1 MQHIDRL
8 NVIKALVL
16 LEDEQ
21 IVRFNIAANDN
32 ASQIHMLVDGLG
44 VGLTH
49 EPVAAGMISHRQLV
63 TVLGNMTD
71 LRIPISI
78 IYPPTKLLNVRLRP
92 FNDWISDRFSGQP
105 SG

>member
-49 EPVAAGMISHRQLV
+49 EPVAAGMISHRTACHRSTQHH
-63 TVLGNMTD
+63 
-71 LRIPISI
+71 
-78 IYPPTKLLNVRLRP
+78 RP
-92 FNDWISDRFSGQP
+92 AHS
-105 SG
+105 

>member
-49 EPVAAGMISHRQLV
+49 EPVAVH
-63 TVLGNMTD
+63 
-71 LRIPISI
+71 
-78 IYPPTKLLNVRLRP
+78 
-92 FNDWISDRFSGQP
+92 
-105 SG
+105 

>member
-32 ASQIHMLVDGLG
+32 ASQIHML
-44 VGLTH
+44 
-49 EPVAAGMISHRQLV
+49 AAGMISHRTACHRSRQH
-63 TVLGNMTD
+63 D
-71 LRIPISI
+71 
-78 IYPPTKLLNVRLRP
+78 RP
-92 FNDWISDRFSGQP
+92 AHSYFYYLSAYQVA
-105 SG
+105 

>member
-32 ASQIHMLVDGLG
+32 APRRSCS
-44 VGLTH
+44 LTVWARADMS
-49 EPVAAGMISHRQLV
+49 PAAGMISHR
-63 TVLGNMTD
+63 TAYHPVLGN
-71 LRIPISI
+71 
-78 IYPPTKLLNVRLRP
+78 
-92 FNDWISDRFSGQP
+92 
-105 SG
+105 

>member
-32 ASQIHMLVDGLG
+32 ASQIHMP
-44 VGLTH
+44 LT
-49 EPVAAGMISHRQLV
+49 VWA
-63 TVLGNMTD
+63 
-71 LRIPISI
+71 
-78 IYPPTKLLNVRLRP
+78 
-92 FNDWISDRFSGQP
+92 SG
-105 SG
+105 

>member
-21 IVRFNIAANDN
+21 IVRFN

-49 EPVAAGMISHRQLV
+49 EPVAAGMISHRTACHRSRQH
-63 TVLGNMTD
+63 D
-71 LRIPISI
+71 
-78 IYPPTKLLNVRLRP
+78 RP
-92 FNDWISDRFSGQP
+92 AHSYFYYLSAYQVA
-105 SG
+105 

>member
-8 NVIKALVL
+8 NLIKALVL

-49 EPVAAGMISHRQLV
+49 EPVAAGMISHRTACHRSRQH
-63 TVLGNMTD
+63 D
-71 LRIPISI
+71 
-78 IYPPTKLLNVRLRP
+78 RP
-92 FNDWISDRFSGQP
+92 AHSYFYYLSAYQVA
-105 SG
+105 

>member
-32 ASQIHMLVDGLG
+32 ASQIHMLVDGG
-44 VGLTH
+44 CRADT
-49 EPVAAGMISHRQLV
+49 
-63 TVLGNMTD
+63 
-71 LRIPISI
+71 
-78 IYPPTKLLNVRLRP
+78 
-92 FNDWISDRFSGQP
+92 
-105 SG
+105 

>member
-49 EPVAAGMISHRQLV
+49 EPVAAGMISHRTACHRSTCAFLF
-63 TVLGNMTD
+63 L
-71 LRIPISI
+71 LSI
-78 IYPPTKLLNVRLRP
+78 RLP
-92 FNDWISDRFSGQP
+92 SCLMSG
-105 SG
+105 

>member
-32 ASQIHMLVDGLG
+32 ASQIHMLVD
-44 VGLTH
+44 
-49 EPVAAGMISHRQLV
+49 
-63 TVLGNMTD
+63 VLGNMTD

>member
-49 EPVAAGMISHRQLV
+49 EPVAAG
-63 TVLGNMTD
+63 
-71 LRIPISI
+71 I

>member
-49 EPVAAGMISHRQLV
+49 EPVA
-63 TVLGNMTD
+63 D
-71 LRIPISI
+71 
-78 IYPPTKLLNVRLRP
+78 RP
-92 FNDWISDRFSGQP
+92 AHSYFYYLSAYQVA
-105 SG
+105 

>member
-49 EPVAAGMISHRQLV
+49 EPVAAGMI
-63 TVLGNMTD
+63 
-71 LRIPISI
+71 
-78 IYPPTKLLNVRLRP
+78 
-92 FNDWISDRFSGQP
+92 
-105 SG
+105 

>member
-32 ASQIHMLVDGLG
+32 ASQIH
-44 VGLTH
+44 
-49 EPVAAGMISHRQLV
+49 R
-63 TVLGNMTD
+63 
-71 LRIPISI
+71 
-78 IYPPTKLLNVRLRP
+78 
-92 FNDWISDRFSGQP
+92 SGRRADT
-105 SG
+105 

>member
-63 TVLGNMTD
+63 TVLGNMTTCAF
-71 LRIPISI
+71 LFLLSI
-78 IYPPTKLLNVRLRP
+78 RLP
-92 FNDWISDRFSGQP
+92 SCLMSG
-105 SG
+105 

>member
-49 EPVAAGMISHRQLV
+49 EPVA
-63 TVLGNMTD
+63 VLGNMTD

>member
-32 ASQIHMLVDGLG
+32 ASQIQ
-44 VGLTH
+44 
-49 EPVAAGMISHRQLV
+49 PVAAGMISHRTACHRSRQH
-63 TVLGNMTD
+63 D
-71 LRIPISI
+71 
-78 IYPPTKLLNVRLRP
+78 RP
-92 FNDWISDRFSGQP
+92 AHSYFYYLSAYQVALCQAKAL
-105 SG
+105 

>member
-49 EPVAAGMISHRQLV
+49 EPVAAGMISHRTACHRSRQH
-63 TVLGNMTD
+63 
-71 LRIPISI
+71 
-78 IYPPTKLLNVRLRP
+78 
-92 FNDWISDRFSGQP
+92 DRHAHSYFYYLSAYQVA
-105 SG
+105 